1 MRGVNHRFELEGAA
15 LPVLDNIDLDIQP
28 GEFVALLGPSGCGK
42 STLLRLVAGL
52 EPPAEGALLAD
63 GEPIAGP
70 SPSRIVVFQDPTLYP
85 WRTVRNNVALGLQA
99 RGLLKT
105 QGARVDDALQRVGLQ
120 AFGQAY
126 PHQLSGGMA
135 QRAALARALVN
146 DPRILILDEPL
157 GKLDS
162 LTRIAMQ
169 SELVDLWQ
177 RAGFTALLVTHDVE
191 EALFMATRIV
201 VLSERPARIRTRSSM
216 TCRIRVIGAIRSWRR
231 CGIAPWRCWAWTRR
245 GEYRGDGAGGRGG
258 ASGHAGLVAGR
269 PGGRRRGGRARL
281 AWASAWTLAG
291 VAGLV
296 ALGWSRAQGLP
307 GLLGSRAGHLAL
319 ASSAALA
326 LALAAAWL
334 WRREA
339 DTDSHDG
346 KPARRGAVLAA
357 GALALLALL
366 LGQGFAWQ
374 GGESLAV
381 AHWPFAWRYDA
392 DLPVSPHTWRRLAWA
407 GAQMASAVLLALAAW
422 RWRRWRIALSLAAIA
437 LGASVSWPHPRM
449 LLTEARATS
458 YQHSPL
464 PFSDRELLRGAA
476 LYQAH
481 CASCHGRARTDAACA
496 RPALAQRAGSGP
508 VRQPAGGRAALAR
521 GAWRRRAAGPAMP
534 AFGALSDDDI
544 WRVLDYLRLQAYG
557 LSGGAGMPAVPAPAV
572 ALSCRDGRAAWL
584 TDLRGLPVRVL
595 AQAPGAS
602 PEPQDPRLLTVAL
615 SRDGAPVADAD
626 CVATGPQAWA
636 AYALAAGLPEDG
648 LAGAQFMVDRRGWL
662 RARRLPGAAP
672 AWTSADNVC
681 GPDGRMENARPRA
694 WASCW
699 ALWTASPS
707 PFPISGALRRIR
719 PSMRVTRIV
728 PEQAPRQKP

>member
-1 MRGVNHRFELEGAA
+1 
-15 LPVLDNIDLDIQP
+15 
-28 GEFVALLGPSGCGK
+28 
-42 STLLRLVAGL
+42 
-52 EPPAEGALLAD
+52 
-63 GEPIAGP
+63 
-70 SPSRIVVFQDPTLYP
+70 
-85 WRTVRNNVALGLQA
+85 
-99 RGLLKT
+99 
-105 QGARVDDALQRVGLQ
+105 
-120 AFGQAY
+120 
-126 PHQLSGGMA
+126 MA

-481 CASCHGRARTDAACA
+481 CASCHGAGADGRGVRAASLPRWPSVLG
-496 RPALAQRAGSGP
+496 PALFDNRLEGELHWRVAH
-508 VRQPAGGRAALAR
+508 GGDAPQDA
-521 GAWRRRAAGPAMP
+521 PAMP
-534 AFGALSDDDI
+534 AFGAALSDDDI

-602 PEPQDPRLLTVAL
+602 PHRT
-615 SRDGAPVADAD
+615 
-626 CVATGPQAWA
+626 
-636 AYALAAGLPEDG
+636 
-648 LAGAQFMVDRRGWL
+648 
-662 RARRLPGAAP
+662 RA
-672 AWTSADNVC
+672 C
-681 GPDGRMENARPRA
+681 
-694 WASCW
+694 
-699 ALWTASPS
+699 
-707 PFPISGALRRIR
+707 
-719 PSMRVTRIV
+719 
-728 PEQAPRQKP
+728 